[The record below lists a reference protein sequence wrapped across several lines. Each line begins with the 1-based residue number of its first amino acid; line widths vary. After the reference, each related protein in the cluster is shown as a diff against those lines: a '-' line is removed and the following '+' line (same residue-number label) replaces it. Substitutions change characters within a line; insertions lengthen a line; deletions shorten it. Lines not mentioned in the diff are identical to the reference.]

1 MSMSALIEKF
11 RAVAL
16 DRLEKM
22 RSLLDALHA
31 HPDDIVARQSVLRE
45 AHTLKGE
52 ARMLGFVDVNLVAH
66 LTEHLLLDAEKR
78 SFSPDSDHT
87 ALIQNGLDIMR
98 AMLTKTP
105 GNFGS
110 PVDLTGFVERVYRGG
125 QGPSAQASLPPTT
138 TPSPP
143 PLSTPSAQLKLAPV
157 TSMRVELS
165 QLETLGESSGELVL
179 LTRRLDYQLNEF
191 RRVNRQFEDLS
202 REAAQNLPKSQ
213 QIKFR
218 QTHHQFE
225 VLGAQMREELQQATL
240 RAAQVDEEAR
250 MLRHVPIAE
259 VLSHYPRAVAEI
271 AQSLGKRVRFDHA
284 YGDVQIDRMILS
296 GLSDPLLHLIR
307 NAIDH
312 GIELPEDRLA
322 AGKPPEGLVRIEA
335 EHAGDAIRVTL
346 RDDGRGINPISVK
359 ERALTR
365 GFITEDEAAAMTEI
379 DALALIFRHGFSTR
393 DTVTDM
399 SGRGVGMDIVRRE
412 LAQLGGSVDVESKL
426 GQGTAFHLVL
436 PVSSAVAK
444 VLLLM
449 VSGQRFAI
457 PANRVERVVVLD
469 ATEIHATSRGL
480 QIDLE
485 NEAVPVLDFSTV
497 LGLSPRPLRDGKITL
512 LIMQRGKRRV
522 AAWVDDVMGEREAIS
537 RPLGELL
544 AGVQTCRGIAIT
556 DSGIIAPILNIDV
569 ALERVRAPR
578 RNESIRT
585 TAIVQTPVN
594 IRTVLV
600 VEDSEITRT
609 LVSGILR
616 SQGHRVIEAED
627 GSQAVKR
634 LTDHRIDLV
643 LSDVQMPGMSG
654 LDLLEH
660 IRNTPK
666 TRALPVIM
674 LTTLAAGEDRERAML
689 LGADGYLTKLNFQ
702 EKDLIRIVQRYLGV

>member
-11 RAVAL
+11 RTVAL
-16 DRLEKM
+16 DRLNVM
-22 RSLLDALHA
+22 RAHLTSLGER
-31 HPDDIVARQSVLRE
+31 PDDLVARQSVLRE

-66 LTEHLLLDAEKR
+66 LTEHLLLDADAR
-78 SFSPDSDHT
+78 GFQADDDHA
-87 ALIQNGLDIMR
+87 ALIRTGLDIMQ

-125 QGPSAQASLPPTT
+125 HGPSAQASLPPTT
-138 TPSPP
+138 TPTPP
-143 PLSTPSAQLKLAPV
+143 APTTPAAQLRIAPP

-165 QLETLGESSGELVL
+165 HLETLGESSSELVL

-191 RRVNRQFEDLS
+191 RRVNREFSELTRDTA
-202 REAAQNLPKSQ
+202 RNLPKSQ
-213 QIKFR
+213 QARFR
-218 QTHHQFE
+218 QSHHQFE

-250 MLRHVPIAE
+250 RLRHVPIAE
-259 VLSHYPRAVAEI
+259 VLSHYPRAVGEI

-335 EHAGDAIRVTL
+335 EHAGDAVRVTL
-346 RDDGRGINPISVK
+346 RDDGRGIDPQTVK
-359 ERALTR
+359 HRAVSR
-365 GFITEDEAAAMTEI
+365 GFITEDEASSMGDA
-379 DALALIFRHGFSTR
+379 DALALLFRHGFSTR
-393 DTVTDM
+393 ETVTDL
-399 SGRGVGMDIVRRE
+399 SGRGVGLDIVRRE
-412 LAQLGGSVDVESKL
+412 LAQLGGSVDIESQP
-426 GQGTAFHLVL
+426 GQGTAFHMVL
-436 PVSSAVAK
+436 PVSSAVSR
-444 VLLLM
+444 VLLLK
-449 VSGQRFAI
+449 VSGQRFAL
-457 PANRVERVVVLD
+457 PANRVENVVVED
-469 ATEIHATSRGL
+469 ASALQTTSRGL
-480 QIDLE
+480 HLE
-485 NEAVPVLDFSTV
+485 VDGEDVPVLDFSTV
-497 LGLSPRPLRDGKITL
+497 LGLSPRPIRDGKLTL
-512 LIMQRGKRRV
+512 LVLQRGKRRI
-522 AAWVDDVMGEREAIS
+522 AAWVDEVIGVREAIS

-544 AGVQTCRGIAIT
+544 AGVQTCRGVAIT
-556 DSGIIAPILNIDV
+556 DSGVVAPILNLDV

-578 RNESIRT
+578 RTELRT
-585 TAIVQTPVN
+585 TAMVEAPVA
-594 IRTVLV
+594 IKTVLV

-616 SQGHRVIEAED
+616 GLGHRVIEAED

-634 LTDHRIDLV
+634 LADHRIDLV

-674 LTTLAAGEDRERAML
+674 LTTLAADRDREQALL
-689 LGADGYLTKLNFQ
+689 LGADAYLTKLNFQ